1 MEKPRAEKLHPPTS
15 DPSIPDRRSGV
26 RRQTQPRRVF
36 IVEDDDNIREI
47 VSYALSSAGFETTGF
62 AEGGSFFTALQKE
75 APSLIILDV
84 MLPGDDGMSILKK
97 LKRSEAAKGIPVVML
112 TAKGSEFDRISGL
125 DSGADDYIT
134 KPFSVLEVIA
144 RVKAV
149 LRRYEGD
156 SGVPSE
162 LYVGDI
168 ALDDGRHT
176 VTANGEE
183 IALTNKEYLLLQC
196 LMLNEGIVLTR
207 AKLLDRVW
215 GFDYNGESRT
225 IDMHVKSLRQKLK
238 DSGGMIKTVRNVG
251 YKIED

>member
-1 MEKPRAEKLHPPTS
+1 LKQ
-15 DPSIPDRRSGV
+15 V
-26 RRQTQPRRVF
+26 Y

-47 VSYALSSAGFETTGF
+47 VSYALTSAGFGTVGF
-62 AEGGSFFTALQKE
+62 AEGGPFFAALSKE
-75 APSLIILDV
+75 TPSLIILDI
-84 MLPGDDGMSILKK
+84 MLPGDDGMIILKK
-97 LKRSEAAKGIPVVML
+97 LKLSEATKGVPVIML

-125 DSGADDYIT
+125 DTGADDYIT

-149 LRRYEGD
+149 LRRCESD

-162 LYVGDI
+162 LHVGDVT
-168 ALDDGRHT
+168 LDDDRHT
-176 VTANGEE
+176 VTAGGGE
-183 IALTNKEYLLLQC
+183 ITLTNKEYRLLQC

-225 IDMHVKSLRQKLK
+225 IDMHVKSLRQKLG

>member
-1 MEKPRAEKLHPPTS
+1 LKQ
-15 DPSIPDRRSGV
+15 IY
-26 RRQTQPRRVF
+26 

-47 VSYALSSAGFETTGF
+47 VSYALSSAGFGTEGF
-62 AEGGSFFTALQKE
+62 AEGRPFFAAISKE
-75 APSLIILDV
+75 TPSLIILDI

-97 LKRSEAAKGIPVVML
+97 LKQSEATKGIPVIML

-149 LRRYEGD
+149 LRRFEDGAD
-156 SGVPSE
+156 VMSE
-162 LYVGDI
+162 LRVGNVV
-168 ALDDGRHT
+168 LDDDRHT
-176 VTANGEE
+176 VTVGGDAV
-183 IALTNKEYLLLQC
+183 ILTNKEYQLLQC

-225 IDMHVKSLRQKLK
+225 IDMHVKSLRQKLGY
-238 DSGGMIKTVRNVG
+238 SGSMIRTIRNVG

>member
-1 MEKPRAEKLHPPTS
+1 MKE
-15 DPSIPDRRSGV
+15 I
-26 RRQTQPRRVF
+26 F

-47 VSYALSSAGFETTGF
+47 IAYALASAGFGTEGF
-62 AEGGSFFTALQKE
+62 AEGESFFAALAKSRP
-75 APSLIILDV
+75 ALVILDI
-84 MLPGDDGMSILKK
+84 MLPGDDGMALLKK
-97 LKRSEAAKGIPVVML
+97 LKRSEKAKDIPVIML

-149 LRRYEGD
+149 LRRCEND
-156 SGVPSE
+156 SGVPS
-162 LYVGDI
+162 LLRVGDI
-168 ALDDGRHT
+168 TLDDDRHT
-176 VTANGEE
+176 VTADGEDVV
-183 IALTNKEYLLLQC
+183 LTNKEYQLLQC
-196 LMLNEGIVLTR
+196 LMVNEGIVLTR

-238 DSGGMIKTVRNVG
+238 GSGDLIRTVRNVG